1 MLSLKSP
8 ISLASLPQ
16 ANRLSCPRRI
26 VSCKAASMGSMDE
39 FTNESI
45 SSAAMGLLSRRI
57 ESLKRELAAGHNF
70 DKMME
75 RRPQLPTGV
84 QRMMWE
90 EMKFDHELL
99 CSWHEAAWRAQQQ
112 QQTEDGPEA

>member
-1 MLSLKSP
+1 
-8 ISLASLPQ
+8 
-16 ANRLSCPRRI
+16 
-26 VSCKAASMGSMDE
+26 MDE
-39 FTNESI
+39 FTDESI
-45 SSAAMGLLSRRI
+45 SSAAMGMLSRRI

-84 QRMMWE
+84 QLMMWE

-99 CSWHEAAWRAQQQ
+99 CSWHEAAWKAQQQ
-112 QQTEDGPEA
+112 QQTVDGPEA